1 MLRVINNILIALAV
15 YLLGTLNSEG
25 GPPKIRR
32 ICVNFL
38 DNILY
43 FYPSDDTCSKFQNY
57 YIWGQDGD
65 GNPYQLLDSV
75 PSKSANQYTHTG
87 ANPAGNPKT
96 WKYFIVYQDSCNPPL
111 TQYSDSINV
120 DRTPPEPVFLD
131 SVSVDLLSQKIVL
144 GWSSNKSSD
153 FYRYIV
159 YKDSLGDNVAISP
172 AELRDTTLTDTYTNP
187 AVKSVKYDI
196 TSVDSCGISQV
207 FGSNPH
213 ITIHLN
219 PPAVDTCMNKLLLTW
234 SHYVG
239 WPSVRSYHII
249 VNKDLG
255 GYTTI
260 DSVNGI
266 FDSYTMD
273 LQSGSSY
280 TIFIRAFHGS
290 KANIGSASNLVS
302 ASTRL
307 RVDPANT
314 YLANVSAINPD
325 APELELTTLMQS
337 GEEYSAIVPTVST
350 SARFPNFSDQP
361 FQSIVA
367 NPIFSN
373 YTVPDPST
381 VHLFKIKGVNLCGQ
395 VTDESNLS
403 SNIVLQ
409 ATGKGSYN
417 SLVWNA
423 YFGWDNGVELYKIY
437 RGTNSDNPT
446 IVYEFINTV
455 LGADTFYDDLE
466 IPEIVGNRGICYY
479 VEAIQNT
486 GSPHG
491 IKAVSKS
498 FVSCVIGELLVYI
511 PNAFTPNGANK
522 IFRPEGSFID
532 YDKST
537 MEIYDRWGTLIY
549 NKTGID
555 QGWDGN
561 RNNGEF
567 SGQGVYF
574 YQLKIV
580 STNGISQTKKGTLTL
595 LN

>member
-1 MLRVINNILIALAV
+1 MV
-15 YLLGTLNSEG
+15 YLLGTLIAEG

-32 ICVNFL
+32 ICKNGL

-57 YIWGQDGD
+57 YIWGRDGD
-65 GNPYQLLDSV
+65 GNPYQLLDSL
-75 PSKSANQYTHTG
+75 STKSASQYTHIG
-87 ANPAGNPKT
+87 ANPAGNPKS
-96 WKYFIVYQDSCNPPL
+96 WNYFIIYKDSCTPPL
-111 TQYSDSINV
+111 TQFSDSMNV
-120 DRTPPEPVFLD
+120 DETPPDAVFLD
-131 SVSVDLLSQKIVL
+131 SVSVDLNSQKIVL
-144 GWSSNKSSD
+144 GWTSNKNSD

-159 YKDSLGDNVAISP
+159 FRDSLGWNVEISP
-172 AELRDTTLTDTYTNP
+172 AELRDTTLTDTYINP
-187 AVKSVKYDI
+187 ANKAVKYDI
-196 TSVDSCGISQV
+196 TATDSCGITQV

-213 ITIHLN
+213 VTIHLN
-219 PPAVDTCMNKLLLTW
+219 PPAIDSCINKLLLTW
-234 SHYVG
+234 SHYIG

-255 GYTTI
+255 GYTTL

-266 FDSYTMD
+266 FNTYTMD
-273 LQSGSSY
+273 IQSGSSY
-280 TIFIRAFHGS
+280 SIFVRAFHGT
-290 KANIGSASNLVS
+290 KENTGSASNLVS

-314 YLANVSAINPD
+314 YLANVSAIDPD
-325 APELELTTLMQS
+325 LPELELTTLMQS
-337 GEEYSAIVPTVST
+337 GEEYSAIIPAVST
-350 SARFPNFSDQP
+350 PAQFPAFTNQP
-361 FQSIVA
+361 AQSIVA
-367 NPIFSN
+367 NPMYSY
-373 YTVPDPST
+373 YTAPNTAVL
-381 VHLFKIKGVNLCGQ
+381 HLFKIKGVNLCGQ
-395 VTDESNLS
+395 VTHESNIS
-403 SNIVLQ
+403 PNIVLK
-409 ATGKGSYN
+409 ATGNGAYN

-423 YFGWDNGVELYKIY
+423 FTGWDNGVEMYKIY

-446 IVYEFINTV
+446 LVFELINTL
-455 LGADTFYDDLE
+455 LGADTLYEDHE
-466 IPEIVGNRGICYY
+466 IPDIVGNRGTCYY
-479 VEAIQNT
+479 IEAIQNS

-498 FVSCVIGELLVYI
+498 FVSCVFGELLVFV
-511 PNAFTPNGANK
+511 PNAFSPLGVNK

-532 YDKST
+532 YDKSSI
-537 MEIYDRWGTLIY
+537 EIYDRWGTLIY
-549 NKTGID
+549 NKTGIV

-580 STNGISQTKKGTLTL
+580 STNGISQTKKGTVTL